1 MRLLGGHR
9 PEITDVAK
17 ELGISCRTLQRRI
30 AEESTSFRQ
39 LVSDARRELAKHYL
53 LQPSLQL
60 GEAACLLGYEDPNSF
75 FRAFREWEGTTPGEW
90 RDLQQKRNSKAR
102 R

>member
-1 MRLLGGHR
+1 MSG
-9 PEITDVAK
+9 
-17 ELGISCRTLQRRI
+17 RTLQRRI

-39 LVSDARRELAKHYL
+39 LVSDARRELAKQYL

-75 FRAFREWEGTTPGEW
+75 FRAFREWERTTPGKW
-90 RDLQQKRNSKAR
+90 RDLQRKRDSKLR